1 MSEQR
6 RIVSKHVYVGTTVI
20 TNKPCYLH
28 ALYASAEAGAVG
40 DVYLYDNATAASGT
54 LAFGIDVKTNGFH
67 AAELPLPG
75 ILCINGLT
83 ADNDCHSITVVY
95 SEL

>member
-1 MSEQR
+1 MAEQR
-6 RIVSKHVYVGTTVI
+6 KIVAKHVYTGTTVI

-28 ALYASAEAGAVG
+28 GVYVVAQTGHVG

-54 LAFGIDVKTNGFH
+54 LAFGVDLKTNGFH
-67 AAELPLPG
+67 QAELPLPG
-75 ILCINGLT
+75 ILCEKGLT
-83 ADNDCHSITVVY
+83 ALNECHSITVVY